1 MKTMFTFF
9 SLTGLC
15 SIMDLYS
22 VPRIETF
29 FVEDLWFRVL
39 HRVSV
44 SSSNGCVRLRWLFER
59 FKYRGCLELWI
70 DGRKPGA
77 GFDFNSEIA
86 GSIVRAALWTASDD
100 IARVA
105 AIEQLCLKPKTLP
118 SSLLKKGSKLQFQ
131 RHYKKR
137 LCDWWLSWIPFIS
150 DSQWINEQRER
161 KLKAA

>member
-1 MKTMFTFF
+1 MKKKSQTGIRWVCTALLCWRKIKLFF
-9 SLTGLC
+9 RFNEDYAYFIFSYRSVFYHGPVFRSSNRDFLCRGSL
-15 SIMDLYS
+15 
-22 VPRIETF
+22 
-29 FVEDLWFRVL
+29 VL

-77 GFDFNSEIA
+77 GFNFNSEIA
-86 GSIVRAALWTASDD
+86 GSIVRAALWTASDN

-118 SSLLKKGSKLQFQ
+118 SRDQINLKHHQLWMNPQSLST
-131 RHYKKR
+131 
-137 LCDWWLSWIPFIS
+137 
-150 DSQWINEQRER
+150 
-161 KLKAA
+161 

>member
-1 MKTMFTFF
+1 MKTMLTFF

-86 GSIVRAALWTASDD
+86 FPTGA
-100 IARVA
+100 
-105 AIEQLCLKPKTLP
+105 
-118 SSLLKKGSKLQFQ
+118 GNFQ
-131 RHYKKR
+131 PNRREGH
-137 LCDWWLSWIPFIS
+137 
-150 DSQWINEQRER
+150 SQIGMQT
-161 KLKAA
+161 

>member
-1 MKTMFTFF
+1 MKTMLTFF

-86 GSIVRAALWTASDD
+86 GSIVRAAL
-100 IARVA
+100 
-105 AIEQLCLKPKTLP
+105 
-118 SSLLKKGSKLQFQ
+118 
-131 RHYKKR
+131 
-137 LCDWWLSWIPFIS
+137 
-150 DSQWINEQRER
+150 
-161 KLKAA
+161 